1 MAIAWPAVN
10 SRFLAFLA
18 IASAIAAVAWVSR
31 DPLVLVVGV
40 AGLAVGNIY
49 MWRTHYAP
57 SRVRTAVL
65 LLLLLFLL
73 FYLARDM
80 IFSWRN
86 DPVLLARYLVFG
98 LIVSS
103 FDLVTRRNVLGNV
116 VLAGMLL
123 VLLSPMAFGLWFP
136 LLLTL
141 YMVLAL
147 SAAVQGH
154 MEEERTQATV
164 VGDGVRPTGF
174 VALSGLHLGFLIV
187 AGALFLLMPRFGF
200 GGLGAA
206 TWLPSRIDL
215 TAGGP
220 AELPSR
226 PSASV
231 SADILVPTQ
240 SGDGAFGR
248 YARLGFAGSAAD
260 VPVMYVRSPVAS
272 YWRGS
277 LLDQYDGV
285 GWLPSVFRLTL
296 TDEGSGEF
304 VFSDSDR
311 SPVRSEWYA
320 QTYYLMADQP
330 YAFFTGYNPGRLYLP
345 DSAQTVLRRGTVY
358 RAISP
363 LPRLT
368 AERLRR
374 DSVDTKDLAHLAL
387 PPLSDRTAALADSI
401 VREAATDYDKAAR
414 LEQFLLR
421 NYRYDLRVAPL
432 APGRDA
438 VDTFLFEGQAGYCA
452 QFATAMAVMAR
463 HVGLPARVAVG
474 YLPGVYDP
482 MTGAYRVRAGDAHAW
497 VEIHFRSSGW
507 VAFDPTPRP
516 DVAQSPA
523 GDQRW
528 VSFGLGDFVG
538 ANFTGALSSLV
549 SDRFSGFPSLSL
561 WPWLALLVLGI
572 AVGITIAVFLAKRRA
587 SAKQGVRTYTLLV
600 GEPRP
605 AVLRAYR
612 QMAALLGRHGF
623 PARLPTQAPGEYARL
638 VVQQMAAGGEQVEW
652 LAKAANAA
660 AYDPRP
666 LSPLLGG
673 EAKQRLASLAS
684 ALSGKG
690 RRRA

>member
-1 MAIAWPAVN
+1 VAIAWPAVN

-18 IASAIAAVAWVSR
+18 ITSAIAAVAWVSR
-31 DPLVLVVGV
+31 DPLMLGVGV

-65 LLLLLFLL
+65 LLLLLLLL

-80 IFSWRN
+80 LFSLRN

-136 LLLTL
+136 LLLAL
-141 YMVLAL
+141 FMVLAL
-147 SAAVQGH
+147 SAAIRGH
-154 MEEERTQATV
+154 AEEESNQAMV
-164 VGDGVRPTGF
+164 VGGGVRAAGV
-174 VALSGLHLGFLIV
+174 VALGGLLLGFLAL

-220 AELPSR
+220 AQLPSR

-260 VPVMYVRSPVAS
+260 VAVLHVRSPVPS

-285 GWLPSVFRLTL
+285 GWLPSAFRLTL
-296 TDEGSGEF
+296 TDEGRGEF

-311 SPVRSEWYA
+311 SPVSSEWYA
-320 QTYYLMADQP
+320 QTYYLMGDQP

-345 DSAQTVLRRGTVY
+345 DSAQTFLQKGTVY

-368 AERLRR
+368 AQGLRR
-374 DSVDTKDLAHLAL
+374 DRVDTGDLVHLAL
-387 PPLSDRTAALADSI
+387 PPITGRTAALADSI
-401 VREAATDYDKAAR
+401 VREAVADYDKAAR

-421 NYRYDLRVAPL
+421 NYRYDLRVEPL

-438 VDTFLFEGQAGYCA
+438 VDTFLFEAQAGYCA

-497 VEIHFRSSGW
+497 VEIHFRISGW
-507 VAFDPTPRP
+507 VAFDPTPGL
-516 DVAQSPA
+516 DVAQGPA

-528 VSFGLGDFVG
+528 VSFGLTDFAG

-572 AVGITIAVFLAKRRA
+572 AVGITIALLLAKRRA
-587 SAKQGVRTYTLLV
+587 SARHSVRTYTLLV
-600 GEPRP
+600 GEPRA
-605 AVLRAYR
+605 AVLRAYG
-612 QMAALLGRHGF
+612 QMVTLLGRHGL
-623 PARLPTQAPGEYARL
+623 PTRLPSQAPGEYARL
-638 VVQQMAAGGEQVEW
+638 VVPQLAAGREQVEW
-652 LAKAANAA
+652 LAQAANAA

-666 LSPLLGG
+666 LSPSLGG
-673 EAKQRLASLAS
+673 EAKQRLATLAS
-684 ALSGKG
+684 ALSGSG
-690 RRRA
+690 RRAF